1 MLGGA
6 TINRGRPCLTL
17 ACRGSLFLHP
27 IALQSP
33 TALIFSFLKWQGG
46 YPDDDWLQI
55 KKNKRGVQAV
65 ALYALHEQK
74 HVVVI

>member
-6 TINRGRPCLTL
+6 TINRGRSCLTL

-46 YPDDDWLQI
+46 YPDDDWLQM
-55 KKNKRGVQAV
+55 KKTSVVQAV